1 MPPDGNGASPSLPPV
16 AETTTVSKRFGA
28 SQALRD
34 VSVVIPAGDSRAL
47 VGRNGAGKS
56 TLVGVL
62 TGLIAPDSGRVR
74 LAGEDAPGLAERQRW
89 RERVACVYQRS
100 TVLPNL
106 TVAENLFLNA
116 HPTAG
121 RTWINWSE
129 LRRRAERVL
138 EEWGLEIDVTLDA
151 ARLSVEQRHIVE
163 IARALLQGTRF
174 IILDEPT

>member
-1 MPPDGNGASPSLPPV
+1 MATGLPADTQGSALPAA
-16 AETTTVSKRFGA
+16 AEAIKVSKRFGA

-34 VSVVIPAGDSRAL
+34 VSVAIAAGDSRAL

-62 TGLIAPDSGRVR
+62 TGLIAPDTGRVR
-74 LAGEDAPGLAERQRW
+74 LAGDDAPGLADRQWW

-100 TVLPNL
+100 TVIPTL

-116 HPTAG
+116 QPTAG
-121 RTWINWSE
+121 GFWIAWSQ

-138 EEWGLEIDVTLDA
+138 EEWGL
-151 ARLSVEQRHIVE
+151 
-163 IARALLQGTRF
+163 
-174 IILDEPT
+174 